1 MKGDTLERGRSALHM
16 TSTGIE
22 LELPRKLKQLEAWYQ
37 EQGDPESA
45 GKMQDLWKK
54 REAGELTIAFCGHFS
69 AGKSTLINTLC
80 GSRVLPSGPLPT
92 TANIA
97 SLRDGSPRTVLMPAR
112 ANGSEQTGNGNQV
125 LEPIEV
131 PQERLDEYCRN
142 GEEYEM
148 VSIWGSIPLLR
159 KGGVLLDT
167 PGVDSGDTAHALAT
181 NSALHLADVVFYVM
195 DYNHVQSGS
204 NLSFARGLADWGKP
218 LYLIIN
224 QIDKHLEEEHSF
236 EEYQRSVEQAFKLW
250 GISPAGIFYVSL
262 KAAEHPLNMLT
273 ELEDTIT
280 GLLDRKERLLE
291 FSIQCSLNHVA
302 REFVRRSREAE
313 ETMLQELRA
322 EAGGDGTPEETL
334 QELAML
340 DRDSASD
347 KAVAPEAAIRRDWV
361 MKLDQLLDNTY
372 LMTPDL
378 RDAARRYLE
387 SREAAA
393 RSGFRLFRK
402 KNELEHENR
411 QEEFLTKLE
420 EQVQAQLDWHVRDA
434 VRKLGQAYEAWNEDW
449 ESRLDQELPRVER
462 AWIEEQARDGAVVSG
477 EYTLHYTAAV
487 AAEITGRFRRAALAL
502 ADGLLEVLAPR
513 LARAQADLA
522 ARRAELAR
530 RAEAAARLQAHSAA
544 AAGRTE
550 QLQALLGAW
559 TPLPPDLLPKKA
571 GAGAGE
577 GRGVPTPRR
586 EAARR
591 LQPAPLRAGMA
602 QPAPPAGR
610 QRLLA
615 AAKQLAAAAEA
626 LAPYPAFGSGVR
638 ELRARAAQLREGRYT
653 IALFGAFSAGKSS
666 FANALLGEP
675 ILPVSPHPTTAAIS
689 RILAP
694 PSGRDH
700 KEAAITFKSV
710 ESMQDD
716 LAHSFDALQL
726 GKWKPH
732 SWRAEVAR
740 LQAMDIPAS
749 GRAHYSFLKA
759 AATGWEEHESRLG
772 SVLLTHLEEFAIYA
786 AQESKACFVDSMDL
800 YYSSPLTEQ
809 GLILVDTPG
818 ADSIHARH
826 TGVTFEYMKQCDALL
841 YVTYYNH
848 AFSRVDRQFLSHLGR
863 VKGSF
868 ALDKMFFII
877 NAADL
882 AASKEELEAVIGYVT
897 NGLARAGVQ
906 EPQVYAVSSKLARQA
921 KETADLSLLS
931 ASGLTRFEEKF
942 FNFIGIHL
950 SGLALE
956 SASRELELVRGG
968 AAEWL
973 LTLTRSREERLAKLS
988 QLEEATKFVLSET
1001 ARFAAADCSPVLR
1014 QEAEELL
1021 YHARN
1026 RIKLYAGDLFHE
1038 FFHPTLLQE
1047 EGGSWKR
1054 RFNSSFNGWLSQ
1066 LSIELERELQAT
1078 SLRLEKKSEVWIA
1091 EEASNWLTR
1100 MNREMADAPAFLI
1113 EGGVPWESPDTKEGM
1128 LEHTLEA
1135 AEYYG
1140 FFKNPRLFFEGGGKQ
1155 ELRYALERPLN
1166 TVLQKAVEEAGQK
1179 MVEYY
1184 IVEFSKRIS
1193 KIAGSLEIQ
1202 WNEWLSGIQAMSGEL
1217 TEVRSFQEKL
1227 KMVENAAEMLRKL

>member
-1 MKGDTLERGRSALHM
+1 M
-16 TSTGIE
+16 TSMGIE
-22 LELPRKLKQLEAWYQ
+22 PELARKLKQLQTWYQ
-37 EQGDPESA
+37 EQGDTESA
-45 GKMQDLWKK
+45 WKMQDLLKK
-54 REAGELTIAFCGHFS
+54 QQAGELTIAFCGHFS

-97 SLRDGSPRTVLMPAR
+97 SLRDGSPRTVLLPVR
-112 ANGSEQTGNGNQV
+112 ANGGEQLGDQL

-131 PQERLDEYCRN
+131 PHDRMDEYCRN
-142 GEEYEM
+142 SDEYEM
-148 VSIWGSIPLLR
+148 VSIWGNIPLLR

-167 PGVDSGDTAHALAT
+167 PGVDSNDTAHALAT

-204 NLSFARGLADWGKP
+204 NLSFARSLADWGKP

-250 GISPAGIFYVSL
+250 GISQAGIFYTSL
-262 KAAEHPLNMLT
+262 KVAEHPLNRLT
-273 ELEDTIT
+273 ELKDTIT
-280 GLLDRKERLLE
+280 GLLDRKEPLLE
-291 FSIQCSLNHVA
+291 FSIQCSLHHVA
-302 REFVRRSREAE
+302 REFVRRNEEAE
-313 ETMLQELRA
+313 ENMLQELRA
-322 EAGGDGTPEETL
+322 EAGGEGTVEGTL
-334 QELAML
+334 HELAML
-340 DRDSASD
+340 DAQGGSG
-347 KAVAPEAAIRRDWV
+347 KTEAPEAAVRREWV
-361 MKLDQLLDNTY
+361 MKLDQLLNNVY
-372 LMTPDL
+372 LMTPNL
-378 RDAARRYLE
+378 RDAARLYLE
-387 SREAAA
+387 SRHAAVK
-393 RSGFRLFRK
+393 SGLRLFRRK
-402 KNELEHENR
+402 YEQEREIR
-411 QEEFLTKLE
+411 QKEFLTILE
-420 EQVQAQLDWHVRDA
+420 EQVQAQIDWHVRD
-434 VRKLGQAYEAWNEDW
+434 VIRKLGQAYEVWNEEW
-449 ESRLDQELPRVER
+449 EGRLDQELPRVER
-462 AWIEEQARDGAVVSG
+462 GWIEEQARDGAVISG

-487 AAEITGRFRRAALAL
+487 AAEITGRFRRAAIAL

-530 RAEAAARLQAHSAA
+530 RAEAAARLQALSAA

-559 TPLPPDLLPKKA
+559 TPLPPGLLPK
-571 GAGAGE
+571 AGAGE
-577 GRGVPTPRR
+577 GRGVPTPPRA
-586 EAARR
+586 AARQP
-591 LQPAPLRAGMA
+591 QPAPLRAGMA
-602 QPAPPAGR
+602 RPAPPAGR

-638 ELRARAAQLREGRYT
+638 ELRARATQLREGRYT

-694 PSGRDH
+694 PSGRAH

-710 ESMQDD
+710 ESLQDD
-716 LAHSFDALQL
+716 LTHSFDALQL

-740 LQAMDIPAS
+740 LQAVDIPAS

-759 AATGWEEHESRLG
+759 AAAGWEEHESRLG
-772 SVLLTHLEEFAIYA
+772 SVQLTQLEEFAVYA

-868 ALDKMFFII
+868 ALDKMFFIV

-882 AASKEELEAVIGYVT
+882 AASKEELKAVTGYVT
-897 NGLARAGVQ
+897 DGLVRAGIQ

-921 KETADLSLLS
+921 KETSNQSLLS
-931 ASGLTRFEEKF
+931 ASGFTGFEEKF

-956 SASRELELVRGG
+956 AASRELELVRGG

-973 LTLTRSREERLAKLS
+973 LTLTRSREERDAKLS
-988 QLEEATKFVLSET
+988 QLEDATKFVLSET
-1001 ARFAAADCSPVLR
+1001 ARLAAADRSPVLR

-1047 EGGSWKR
+1047 DGGSWKR
-1054 RFNSSFNGWLSQ
+1054 RFSSSFYGWLNQ

-1078 SLRLEKKSEVWIA
+1078 SLRLEKKCVALIA
-1091 EEASNWLTR
+1091 AEAQDWLSGI
-1100 MNREMADAPAFLI
+1100 NRELADAPAFLI
-1113 EGGVPWESPDTKEGM
+1113 EGGGLWESPDTKEGM

-1140 FFKNPRLFFEGGGKQ
+1140 FFKNPKLFFEGGGKQ
-1155 ELRYALERPLN
+1155 ELRQALERPLG
-1166 TVLQKAVEEAGQK
+1166 TVLQKAAEEAGQE
-1179 MVEYY
+1179 MVEYFV
-1184 IVEFSKRIS
+1184 VEFSKRIS
-1193 KIAGSLEIQ
+1193 KMAGSLEIQ
-1202 WNEWLSGIQAMSGEL
+1202 WKEWLSGIQAMSGEEN
-1217 TEVRSFQEKL
+1217 EVRSFQEKL